1 MSTLALFATIAVI
14 HLLAVASPG
23 PTLMVVMSQSVA
35 GSRRSGFLVVAG
47 VVLATLVWS
56 SVTAAGLGGVIAR
69 FGWLYF
75 GLKLV
80 GAVYL
85 SWLAWGL
92 LKGVVQR
99 KAVGLD
105 ASRPVLSGPRALR
118 AGFLTTISNPKVA
131 AYYASLFGVV
141 IPASAPTAVFAG
153 AILTAVLV
161 SVAWWSAVVLL
172 FALPAV
178 QRAYARARRW
188 MDAVMGALL
197 LALAGRLLFSR

>member
-1 MSTLALFATIAVI
+1 MITLFATIALI

-47 VVLATLVWS
+47 VVAATLVWS
-56 SVTAAGLGGVIAR
+56 SVTAAGLGGVVAR
-69 FGWLYF
+69 YGWLYF

-85 SWLAWGL
+85 SWLAFGL

-105 ASRPVLSGPRALR
+105 ASRPLLSGAGALR
-118 AGFLTTISNPKVA
+118 AGFLTTIANPKVV
-131 AYYASLFGVV
+131 AYYASLFGVM
-141 IPASAPTAVFAG
+141 IPAGAGAAVFAG
-153 AILTAVLV
+153 AVLTAALV
-161 SVAWWSAVVLL
+161 SALWWSAVVLL
-172 FALPAV
+172 FGLPVVRAV
-178 QRAYARARRW
+178 YARARRW
-188 MDAVMGALL
+188 MDAAMGALL

>member
-14 HLLAVASPG
+14 HLLAIASPG

-35 GSRRSGFLVVAG
+35 GSRRTGFLVVAG
-47 VVLATLVWS
+47 VVMATLVWS

-92 LKGVVQR
+92 LKGVFNG

-105 ASRPVLSGPRALR
+105 ASRPVC
-118 AGFLTTISNPKVA
+118 
-131 AYYASLFGVV
+131 
-141 IPASAPTAVFAG
+141 
-153 AILTAVLV
+153 
-161 SVAWWSAVVLL
+161 
-172 FALPAV
+172 
-178 QRAYARARRW
+178 
-188 MDAVMGALL
+188 
-197 LALAGRLLFSR
+197 

>member
-1 MSTLALFATIAVI
+1 MITLFATIAVI

-47 VVLATLVWS
+47 VVAATLVWS
-56 SVTAAGLGGVIAR
+56 SVTAAGLGGVVAR
-69 FGWLYF
+69 YGWLYF

-85 SWLAWGL
+85 GWLAFGL
-92 LKGVVQR
+92 LKGVVQG

-105 ASRPVLSGPRALR
+105 ASRPLLSGAGALR
-118 AGFLTTISNPKVA
+118 AGFLTTIANPKVV
-131 AYYASLFGVV
+131 AYYASLFGVM
-141 IPASAPTAVFAG
+141 IPAGAGAAVFAG
-153 AILTAVLV
+153 AVLTAALV
-161 SVAWWSAVVLL
+161 SALWWSAVVLL
-172 FALPAV
+172 FGLPVVRAV
-178 QRAYARARRW
+178 YARARRW
-188 MDAVMGALL
+188 MDAAMGALL

>member
-1 MSTLALFATIAVI
+1 MTMLATFATIAVI

-47 VVLATLVWS
+47 VVLATLTWS
-56 SVTAAGLGGVIAR
+56 TVTAAGLGGVIAR
-69 FGWLYF
+69 VGWLYWA
-75 GLKLV
+75 LKLV
-80 GAVYL
+80 GAAYL
-85 SWLAWGL
+85 AWLAWGL
-92 LKGVVQR
+92 LKSAIRG

-105 ASRPVLSGPRALR
+105 ASRPLLDGAGALR

-141 IPASAPTAVFAG
+141 IPAGSGAGVFAG
-153 AILTAVLV
+153 AVLTAVAV
-161 SVAWWSAVVLL
+161 SALWWSAVVLL

-178 QRAYARARRW
+178 QRGYARARRW
-188 MDAVMGALL
+188 MDAAMGTLL

>member
-47 VVLATLVWS
+47 VVMATLTWS

-80 GAVYL
+80 GAAYL

-92 LKGVVQR
+92 LKGVFQG
-99 KAVGLD
+99 KAVGFD
-105 ASRPVLSGPRALR
+105 TSRPVLSGGRALR

-153 AILTAVLV
+153 AIATAVLV

-178 QRAYARARRW
+178 QRGYARARRW